1 MRSDRHSPKT
11 IEQILMSNAD
21 AVFQFSRGTSGEQTG
36 LRIRAKSILIASIL
50 DIFTRFAGHVREYSM
65 QEVGYLLHSYGFEVL
80 LKRFFPSDSETRKGI
95 IYLFYKWMEWLY
107 PPFSYNMLLIGQ
119 KQTTLARS
127 NNLVLSEGG

>member
-1 MRSDRHSPKT
+1 
-11 IEQILMSNAD
+11 
-21 AVFQFSRGTSGEQTG
+21 
-36 LRIRAKSILIASIL
+36 
-50 DIFTRFAGHVREYSM
+50 M
-65 QEVGYLLHSYGFEVL
+65 QEVEYLLHSYGFEVL

-95 IYLFYKWMEWLY
+95 IYLFYKWMERLY